1 MSKNQL
7 LRMYGLHRLH
17 SLVELDLSHNGI
29 LTIEGLKELTQLNHL
44 NLAGNNIKS
53 IEHLTTNTRLEHLN
67 LSENSI
73 GNLSDI
79 SNLKVLK
86 VRIIT
91 VTVNYQVLIV
101 LYRRTIVYI
110 SLPLTS
116 NTIFSLLRNCYCME
130 TGSHI

>member
-1 MSKNQL
+1 
-7 LRMYGLHRLH
+7 MYGLHRLH
-17 SLVELDLSHNGI
+17 SLVELDLSYNGI

-53 IEHLTTNTRLEHLN
+53 IEHLMTNTRLEYLN
-67 LSENSI
+67 LSENCI

-91 VTVNYQVLIV
+91 VIVNYQVLIG
-101 LYRRTIVYI
+101 LSSYYRFH
-110 SLPLTS
+110 LTS
-116 NTIFSLLRNCYCME
+116 NTIFSLLRNCYCMA
-130 TGSHI
+130 TASHI